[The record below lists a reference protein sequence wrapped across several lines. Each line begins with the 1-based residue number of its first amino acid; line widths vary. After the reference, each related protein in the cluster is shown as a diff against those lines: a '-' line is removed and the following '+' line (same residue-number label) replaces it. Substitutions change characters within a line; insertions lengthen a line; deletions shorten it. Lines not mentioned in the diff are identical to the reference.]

1 MGTLLRPDGDSD
13 HVPGLVANRRI
24 RRFPI
29 QEDPAGLERPSVPI
43 YLHPDVFLPQPAHR
57 LHGNGQLRR
66 HLLRL
71 WLDVSNGRSASKKM
85 HLFEGAGIARH
96 EGKTPTGEGNAY
108 KALVRGN
115 RVLEPVS

>member
-1 MGTLLRPDGDSD
+1 
-13 HVPGLVANRRI
+13 VV
-24 RRFPI
+24 
-29 QEDPAGLERPSVPI
+29 
-43 YLHPDVFLPQPAHR
+43 
-57 LHGNGQLRR
+57 LHGRTEFEDDIEAGIRR